1 MTAKVNKNNSARKKL
16 IPAIAMLTVSAMTLA
31 SSTYA
36 WFTMSREV
44 EVKNIQMTAT
54 VPEDI
59 QISLG
64 CLASAANTKETSAN
78 GVSLAQSTG
87 ILYAA
92 SGSTAD
98 NGAASAP
105 EQDWDWSNTA
115 DISAYYQI
123 GKLIPA
129 SSTTGEN
136 IFFTADADGVGK
148 TVKSNA
154 VYYKANGATPGGT
167 AVAENTLI
175 SGQGGAKTLQAT
187 LHAVNNITHASDTW
201 SAGGTGNYQ
210 QSTAWN
216 TTQDDGYYV
225 DIPVWFRT
233 SSTAGANLKVEAY
246 VIPNDTNIRENTAGE
261 ALYRA
266 IRVAVLDPGNNPTG
280 SSVTASNLLPVMNG
294 WENMSTSAYGNIK
307 TTPFDK
313 TTNVN
318 NWYGGAKT
326 ADVAVDA
333 AGTLNGSRFDSAIY
347 SAATE
352 YDGSAAVVT
361 LAAGQGTSYSDPVK
375 AVIRVWLEGEDPD
388 CWNDTAGQ
396 NWSINLKF
404 LNGTTSDGKDIN
416 TASTSTQTPV
426 TPDPQQ
432 P

>member
-1 MTAKVNKNNSARKKL
+1 
-16 IPAIAMLTVSAMTLA
+16 
-31 SSTYA
+31 
-36 WFTMSREV
+36 MSREV

-64 CLASAANTKETSAN
+64 CLASAPNTKETKAN

-87 ILYAA
+87 ILYAE

-136 IFFTADADGVGK
+136 VFFTADADGVGK

-154 VYYKANGATPGGT
+154 VYYKANGTTPGGA

-175 SGQGGAKTLQAT
+175 SGQGGNKTLQAT
-187 LHAVNNITHASDTW
+187 LHAVNNITHASDIW
-201 SAGGTGNYQ
+201 SDGGNGNYQ

-246 VIPNDTNIRENTAGE
+246 VIPNDSNITENTAGE

-266 IRVAVLDPGNNPTG
+266 IRVAVLDPGTQTG
-280 SSVTASNLLPVMNG
+280 EGSVASSKLLPVSDG
-294 WENMSTSAYGNIK
+294 WENMSTSAYGNIRS
-307 TTPFDK
+307 TPFTPIENK
-313 TTNVN
+313 PVN

-326 ADVAVDA
+326 AKELCKNKLVDI
-333 AGTLNGSRFDSAIY
+333 D
-347 SAATE
+347 
-352 YDGSAAVVT
+352 
-361 LAAGQGTSYSDPVK
+361 
-375 AVIRVWLEGEDPD
+375 
-388 CWNDTAGQ
+388 
-396 NWSINLKF
+396 
-404 LNGTTSDGKDIN
+404 
-416 TASTSTQTPV
+416 
-426 TPDPQQ
+426 
-432 P
+432 